1 MFVFVLLLLSFQ
13 KKQKGLASWTLPR
26 VHQGF
31 PSHSHWAA
39 IPGMGYPG
47 ISRNKVSS
55 SRLATSE
62 FHPIPQ
68 ALQGGGG
75 ARSSLSLRMFPVVPH
90 RPLTSVVLVT
100 TGYWAPSPQLAHS
113 VPGASGHRCCPYH
126 RDSQLA
132 SHTAAGPT
140 AAWAFSP
147 RCLHTQHIRACLDLL
162 SHILAE
168 SALI

>member
-1 MFVFVLLLLSFQ
+1 MLLLSFQ

>member
-1 MFVFVLLLLSFQ
+1 MFLFCFFGASKRSKRGLHHGPFPGYTREFQ
-13 KKQKGLASWTLPR
+13 VIVTGQ
-26 VHQGF
+26 QY
-31 PSHSHWAA
+31 
-39 IPGMGYPG
+39 PGMGYPG
-47 ISRNKVSS
+47 ISRNKVSR
-55 SRLATSE
+55 SRSATSE

-68 ALQGGGG
+68 ALQGGGV
-75 ARSSLSLRMFPVVPH
+75 AQSSLSLRMFPVVPH

-100 TGYWAPSPQLAHS
+100 TGYWAPSQLPHS
-113 VPGASGHRCCPYH
+113 VPGASGHHCCHYH

-132 SHTAAGPT
+132 CHTAAGPT